1 MSSIAMSNDR
11 HVRFSNELAKP
22 SSDRHRI
29 DGLVYP
35 RVAQIKGEANKQDSF
50 DFYWKFEC
58 LSAVSRVGTM
68 GTIEVKGDER
78 ITISPHLSQQ
88 VQCPPNPSRSPRMT
102 LTQRIGE
109 VTPKLSSTPL
119 SKLLQNE
126 STLSVLCTPPLLCAS
141 RLAGDSSSLDGD
153 ASYSSSTYSSSSS
166 DSDF

>member
-1 MSSIAMSNDR
+1 MPSIAMSNDR

-68 GTIEVKGDER
+68 GTVEVKGDER
-78 ITISPHLSQQ
+78 TTISPDLSQ
-88 VQCPPNPSRSPRMT
+88 VQCPPNPSRYPRMT
-102 LTQRIGE
+102 LTQSIGE

-141 RLAGDSSSLDGD
+141 RLVGGSSSLDGD
-153 ASYSSSTYSSSSS
+153 GSYSSSAYSSSSS

>member
-1 MSSIAMSNDR
+1 MSSQNLPQTAT
-11 HVRFSNELAKP
+11 
-22 SSDRHRI
+22 

-78 ITISPHLSQQ
+78 ITISPHLS
-88 VQCPPNPSRSPRMT
+88 CPPNPSRSPRMT

-126 STLSVLCTPPLLCAS
+126 STLGVLCTPPLLCAS